1 MFRVRRF
8 GVIRTANVA
17 ALLYVVMV
25 AIIFVPMTVIV
36 ALVAPRSGMVGN
48 AGAVAMLLLGVVAAL
63 FYGLIGWVFTAI
75 ACLLY
80 NFVAGLTGGIEI
92 QIEAVQ
98 PPAPAPVWGAP
109 PPAPPSPLPPAG
121 PPEAGTPV
129 D

>member
-48 AGAVAMLLLGVVAAL
+48 AGAVAVLLFGLLAAL

-80 NFVAGLTGGIEI
+80 NFVAGLIGGIEI

-98 PPAPAPVWGAP
+98 PPTPAPVWGAP
-109 PPAPPSPLPPAG
+109 PPVPPGQPPG
-121 PPEAGTPV
+121 AGTPV